1 MTRIFDRRSTLV
13 FVIGVLALVVATSST
28 AAYAAV
34 ARNSVVSRSIKDG
47 AVKAR
52 DLGASAVTTDKIA
65 DGQVTRSDLAGG
77 SVSSDKIADGAV
89 SGADVAD
96 GTVGGADLGR
106 YAIGGEHLREPL
118 MVYALSSPTV
128 DADGTTNGGNHG
140 VASATATCPAGSVA
154 LAGGAEWVNAS
165 SGSAA
170 DKNLY
175 VHSSYGTGSG
185 WFARG
190 IVDIGA
196 QGNVQLR
203 VRALCLLPSDAVL

>member
-77 SVSSDKIADGAV
+77 PGD
-89 SGADVAD
+89 
-96 GTVGGADLGR
+96 R
-106 YAIGGEHLREPL
+106 
-118 MVYALSSPTV
+118 
-128 DADGTTNGGNHG
+128 
-140 VASATATCPAGSVA
+140 AGSV
-154 LAGGAEWVNAS
+154 LPTAGGTLRQPE
-165 SGSAA
+165 
-170 DKNLY
+170 
-175 VHSSYGTGSG
+175 HS
-185 WFARG
+185 
-190 IVDIGA
+190 
-196 QGNVQLR
+196 
-203 VRALCLLPSDAVL
+203 